1 MNLILA
7 IVAVAVPLSALA
19 GDLTVR
25 SRVTNHGAQATLDR
39 MRENMARI
47 AEMRERTSFKLFA
60 PKKTREALAGSDEA
74 YERAKQNLLPHEI
87 THYMT
92 PTREAFDIPSQLI
105 IVDIETKTKTIA
117 DKAKQTYYVQ
127 TFADML
133 AETRRQREQVSEL
146 QEMQEGVPAQVRE
159 RLASMVCKEPVA
171 LRPSGATETIAGYEA
186 KEYRNQSDGP
196 SCQFSIWVAEG
207 LEKPTQGRT
216 WDAVRG
222 LGRGLTA
229 QAEFYA
235 EAAKLKGLPLRTTNP
250 HNTVEA
256 VEVTKEPV
264 PPAVFTV
271 PSGYTRVDPPRT
283 SD

>member
-39 MRENMARI
+39 MRENMARV

-117 DKAKQTYYVQ
+117 DKARQTYYVQ
-127 TFADML
+127 SFADML
-133 AETRRQREQVSEL
+133 AETRKRRTKASEL
-146 QEMQEGVPAQVRE
+146 DEMREGTPPPVRE
-159 RLASMVCKEPVA
+159 RLASMVCQEPVA

-186 KEYRNQSDGP
+186 KEYRNQSDTP
-196 SCQFSIWVAEG
+196 SCQFSVWVAEA
-207 LEKPTQGRT
+207 LEEPTQGRT
-216 WDAVRG
+216 WDALRS
-222 LGRGLTA
+222 LHRGLTSYEA
-229 QAEFYA
+229 FYA
-235 EAAKLKGLPLRTTNP
+235 EATKLKGLPLRTTRP
-250 HNTVEA
+250 QNTIEV
-256 VEVTKEPV
+256 VEVTNEPV
-264 PPAVFTV
+264 PPEVFTV
-271 PSGYTRVDPPRT
+271 PSGYTRVDPPKMP
-283 SD
+283 D